1 MDSDV
6 SSTALSVLD
15 CSIRKSP
22 AQSLFDGSP
31 RLIAAYH
38 VLLRLLVPRYPSYSL
53 SSLTVKSNPSLC
65 SYQRAKRFTSFIIGK
80 SCYPSLQKTNHQP
93 PKLRPML
100 LYRIGGDEQIRTA
113 DLRLAKAALSHLSYI
128 PMVGPPGL
136 EPGTL
141 PLSGVRSS
149 HLSYEPEKKI
159 EWQSRQ
165 LCANFFSI
173 P

>member
-1 MDSDV
+1 M
-6 SSTALSVLD
+6 
-15 CSIRKSP
+15 P
-22 AQSLFDGSP
+22 
-31 RLIAAYH
+31 
-38 VLLRLLVPRYPSYSL
+38 
-53 SSLTVKSNPSLC
+53 
-65 SYQRAKRFTSFIIGK
+65 
-80 SCYPSLQKTNHQP
+80 
-93 PKLRPML
+93 

-165 LCANFFSI
+165 LWVNFFSV